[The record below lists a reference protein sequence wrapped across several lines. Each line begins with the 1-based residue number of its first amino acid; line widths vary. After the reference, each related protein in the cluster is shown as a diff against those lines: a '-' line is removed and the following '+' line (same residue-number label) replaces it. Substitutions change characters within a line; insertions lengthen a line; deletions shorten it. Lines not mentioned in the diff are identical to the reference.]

1 MSVHLLVFA
10 FFFCFF
16 LAFFCIVFFFRSM
29 FCPPPPPGGCGGPS
43 GLPAATPRIAA
54 DEDCFAV
61 GKLLHTLGV
70 FVECCG
76 VPAAARAPR
85 PQREDP
91 RGRGGGVGARW
102 AWPAPAAPSFGGR
115 QVLRGR
121 QLWERYCGWICCRRT
136 LCACQP
142 FPPLSP
148 TGAAHRL
155 LHLRPNRPPPARP
168 PKIQTLMVGTKGVTQ
183 NANQCPLFS
192 WHSLYCTRSAPEF
205 SFLRV
210 CICSPPPNNFQR
222 P

>member
-29 FCPPPPPGGCGGPS
+29 FCPPPPGRVRWPFGFARRHASHCGRRGLLRRGQAAAHAGGVCGVLRCAG
-43 GLPAATPRIAA
+43 GGAGPAAPAGGSQREGGGGWRQVGMACSSGAILRWAPGVTWAP
-54 DEDCFAV
+54 AV
-61 GKLLHTLGV
+61 GTVLWLDLLSPDAV
-70 FVECCG
+70 CVPA
-76 VPAAARAPR
+76 VPAAFP
-85 PQREDP
+85 D
-91 RGRGGGVGARW
+91 GGCTSF
-102 AWPAPAAPSFGGR
+102 AAFATK
-115 QVLRGR
+115 Q
-121 QLWERYCGWICCRRT
+121 T
-136 LCACQP
+136 
-142 FPPLSP
+142 
-148 TGAAHRL
+148 
-155 LHLRPNRPPPARP
+155 PPPARP